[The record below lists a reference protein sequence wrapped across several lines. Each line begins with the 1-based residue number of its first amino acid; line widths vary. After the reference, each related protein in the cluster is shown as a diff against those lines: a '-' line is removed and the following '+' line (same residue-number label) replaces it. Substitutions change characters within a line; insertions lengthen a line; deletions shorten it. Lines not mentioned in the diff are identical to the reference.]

1 MEAREPCQVRKE
13 AAISG
18 YPHVPQGCL
27 PLQPAGKIKDRPAV
41 VTAANKKSATGKR
54 IAAVILWVLALA
66 AEVGA
71 ILMLN
76 GRWYIPEDQKMYWL
90 IGALVIDLIL
100 VIIGSQLWKKS
111 NRLDPASKQNS
122 VKFFLWN
129 NMGFIAAVVCFL
141 PVVIL
146 LLANK
151 DLDAKTK
158 KIVTVVAVIAL
169 ILASVFSID
178 FNPVSAEEL
187 AEAQQTVGN
196 GSVYWTQFGKSYH
209 LDPNCHT
216 LMRSSKVYQGTI
228 EEAFEANRTDPCDF
242 CALEKDGN

>member
-1 MEAREPCQVRKE
+1 M
-13 AAISG
+13 
-18 YPHVPQGCL
+18 
-27 PLQPAGKIKDRPAV
+27 
-41 VTAANKKSATGKR
+41 
-54 IAAVILWVLALA
+54 LALA

-76 GRWYIPEDQKMYWL
+76 GTWYIPEEQKMYWL

-100 VIIGSQLWKKS
+100 VIIGSQLWKKA
-111 NRLDPASKQNS
+111 NRLDPASKQSS

-129 NMGFIAAVVCFL
+129 NMGLIASVICFL
-141 PVVIL
+141 PIVIL

-151 DLDAKTK
+151 DLDGKTK
-158 KIVTVVAVIAL
+158 KIVTVVATIAL
-169 ILASVFSID
+169 VLASLFSID

-242 CALEKDGN
+242 CALEQE

>member
-1 MEAREPCQVRKE
+1 
-13 AAISG
+13 
-18 YPHVPQGCL
+18 
-27 PLQPAGKIKDRPAV
+27 
-41 VTAANKKSATGKR
+41 
-54 IAAVILWVLALA
+54 
-66 AEVGA
+66 
-71 ILMLN
+71 
-76 GRWYIPEDQKMYWL
+76 MYWL

>member
-1 MEAREPCQVRKE
+1 MAEKKNVKREFVEA
-13 AAISG
+13 ST
-18 YPHVPQGCL
+18 
-27 PLQPAGKIKDRPAV
+27 GKTGSRPAV
-41 VTAANKKSATGKR
+41 VTAANKKSATTKR
-54 IAAVILWVLALA
+54 IVAVVLWVLALA

-76 GRWYIPEDQKMYWL
+76 GRWYIPEEQKLYWL
-90 IGALVIDLIL
+90 IGALAVDLIL

-111 NRLDPASKQNS
+111 NRLDPASKAS
-122 VKFFLWN
+122 KVKFFLWN
-129 NMGFIAAVVCFL
+129 NMGLIASVICFL
-141 PVVIL
+141 PLIIL

-151 DLDAKTK
+151 DLDGKTK
-158 KIVTVVAVIAL
+158 KIATVVAVIAL
-169 ILASVFSID
+169 IIASLFSID
-178 FNPVSAEEL
+178 FDPVSAEEL

-228 EEAFEANRTDPCDF
+228 EKAFEANRTDPCDF
-242 CALEKDGN
+242 CAQEQAD

>member
-1 MEAREPCQVRKE
+1 MAEKKNVKREFVEA
-13 AAISG
+13 ST
-18 YPHVPQGCL
+18 
-27 PLQPAGKIKDRPAV
+27 GKTGSRPAV
-41 VTAANKKSATGKR
+41 VTAANKKSATTKR
-54 IAAVILWVLALA
+54 IVAVVLWVLALA

-76 GRWYIPEDQKMYWL
+76 GRWYIPEEQKLYWL
-90 IGALVIDLIL
+90 IGALAVDLIL

-111 NRLDPASKQNS
+111 NRLDPASKAS
-122 VKFFLWN
+122 KVKFFLWN
-129 NMGFIAAVVCFL
+129 NMGLIASVICFL
-141 PVVIL
+141 PLIIL

-151 DLDAKTK
+151 DLDGKTK
-158 KIVTVVAVIAL
+158 KIATVVAVIAL
-169 ILASVFSID
+169 IIASLFSID
-178 FNPVSAEEL
+178 FDPVSAEEL

-242 CALEKDGN
+242 CAQEQAG

>member
-1 MEAREPCQVRKE
+1 MAEKKNVKREFVEA
-13 AAISG
+13 ST
-18 YPHVPQGCL
+18 
-27 PLQPAGKIKDRPAV
+27 GKTGSRPAV
-41 VTAANKKSATGKR
+41 VTAANKKSATTKR
-54 IAAVILWVLALA
+54 IVAVVLWVLALA

-76 GRWYIPEDQKMYWL
+76 GRWYIPEEQKLYWL
-90 IGALVIDLIL
+90 IGALAVDLIL

-111 NRLDPASKQNS
+111 NRLDPASKAS
-122 VKFFLWN
+122 KVKFFLWN
-129 NMGFIAAVVCFL
+129 NMGLIASVICFL
-141 PVVIL
+141 PLIIL

-151 DLDAKTK
+151 DLDGKTK
-158 KIVTVVAVIAL
+158 KIATVVAVIAL
-169 ILASVFSID
+169 IIASLFSID
-178 FNPVSAEEL
+178 FDPVSAEEL

-228 EEAFEANRTDPCDF
+228 EKAFEANRTDPCDF
-242 CALEKDGN
+242 CAQEQAG

>member
-1 MEAREPCQVRKE
+1 MAEKKNVKREFVEA
-13 AAISG
+13 ST
-18 YPHVPQGCL
+18 
-27 PLQPAGKIKDRPAV
+27 GKTGSRPAV
-41 VTAANKKSATGKR
+41 VTAANKKSATTKR
-54 IAAVILWVLALA
+54 IVAVVLWVLALA

-76 GRWYIPEDQKMYWL
+76 GRWYIPEEQKLYWL
-90 IGALVIDLIL
+90 IGALAVDLIL

-111 NRLDPASKQNS
+111 NRLDPASKAS
-122 VKFFLWN
+122 KVKFFLWN
-129 NMGFIAAVVCFL
+129 NMGLIASVICFL
-141 PVVIL
+141 PLIIL

-151 DLDAKTK
+151 DLDGKTK
-158 KIVTVVAVIAL
+158 KIATVVAVIAL
-169 ILASVFSID
+169 IIASLFSID
-178 FNPVSAEEL
+178 FDPVSAEEL

-242 CALEKDGN
+242 CAQEQAD

>member
-1 MEAREPCQVRKE
+1 MAEKKNVKREFVEA
-13 AAISG
+13 ST
-18 YPHVPQGCL
+18 
-27 PLQPAGKIKDRPAV
+27 GKTGSRPAV
-41 VTAANKKSATGKR
+41 VTAANKKSATTKR
-54 IAAVILWVLALA
+54 IVAVVLWVLALA

-71 ILMLN
+71 ILILN
-76 GRWYIPEDQKMYWL
+76 GIWYIPEEQKLYWL
-90 IGALVIDLIL
+90 IGALAVDLIL

-111 NRLDPASKQNS
+111 NRLDPASKAS
-122 VKFFLWN
+122 KVKFFLWN
-129 NMGFIAAVVCFL
+129 NMGLIASVICFL
-141 PVVIL
+141 PLIIL

-151 DLDAKTK
+151 DLDGKTK
-158 KIVTVVAVIAL
+158 KIATVVAVIAL
-169 ILASVFSID
+169 IIASLFSID
-178 FNPVSAEEL
+178 FDPVSAEEL

-242 CALEKDGN
+242 CAQEQAG

>member
-1 MEAREPCQVRKE
+1 MAEKKKVEREFVE
-13 AAISG
+13 VST
-18 YPHVPQGCL
+18 
-27 PLQPAGKIKDRPAV
+27 GKTGSRPAV
-41 VTAANKKSATGKR
+41 VTAANKKSAAGKR

-100 VIIGSQLWKKS
+100 VIIGSQLWKKA
-111 NRLDPASKQNS
+111 NRLDPASKQSS

-178 FNPVSAEEL
+178 FNPVSA
-187 AEAQQTVGN
+187 
-196 GSVYWTQFGKSYH
+196 
-209 LDPNCHT
+209 
-216 LMRSSKVYQGTI
+216 
-228 EEAFEANRTDPCDF
+228 
-242 CALEKDGN
+242 

>member
-1 MEAREPCQVRKE
+1 MAEKKNVKREFVEA
-13 AAISG
+13 ST
-18 YPHVPQGCL
+18 
-27 PLQPAGKIKDRPAV
+27 GKTGSRPAV
-41 VTAANKKSATGKR
+41 VTAANKKSATTKR
-54 IAAVILWVLALA
+54 IVAVVLWVLALA

-71 ILMLN
+71 ILILN
-76 GRWYIPEDQKMYWL
+76 GIWYIPEEQKLYWL
-90 IGALVIDLIL
+90 IGALAVDLIL

-111 NRLDPASKQNS
+111 NRLDPASKAS
-122 VKFFLWN
+122 KVKFFLWN
-129 NMGFIAAVVCFL
+129 NMGLIASVICFL
-141 PVVIL
+141 PLIIL

-151 DLDAKTK
+151 DLDGKTK
-158 KIVTVVAVIAL
+158 KIATVVAVIAL
-169 ILASVFSID
+169 IIASLFSID
-178 FNPVSAEEL
+178 FDPVSAEEL

-242 CALEKDGN
+242 CAQEQAD

>member
-1 MEAREPCQVRKE
+1 MAEKKNVKREFVEA
-13 AAISG
+13 ST
-18 YPHVPQGCL
+18 
-27 PLQPAGKIKDRPAV
+27 GKTGSRPAV
-41 VTAANKKSATGKR
+41 VTAANKKSATTKR
-54 IAAVILWVLALA
+54 IVAVVLWVLALA

-71 ILMLN
+71 ILILN
-76 GRWYIPEDQKMYWL
+76 GIWYIPEEQKLYWL
-90 IGALVIDLIL
+90 IGALAVDLIL

-111 NRLDPASKQNS
+111 NRLDPASKAS
-122 VKFFLWN
+122 KVKFFLWN
-129 NMGFIAAVVCFL
+129 NMGLIASVICFL
-141 PVVIL
+141 PLIIL

-151 DLDAKTK
+151 DLDGKTK
-158 KIVTVVAVIAL
+158 KIATVVAVIAL
-169 ILASVFSID
+169 IIASLFSID
-178 FNPVSAEEL
+178 FDPVSAEDL

-242 CALEKDGN
+242 CAQEQAG

>member
-1 MEAREPCQVRKE
+1 MAEKKKVEREFVEA
-13 AAISG
+13 ST
-18 YPHVPQGCL
+18 
-27 PLQPAGKIKDRPAV
+27 GKTGKRPAV

-54 IAAVILWVLALA
+54 VAAVILWVLALA

-76 GRWYIPEDQKMYWL
+76 GTWYIPEEQKMYWL

-100 VIIGSQLWKKS
+100 VIIGSQLWKKA
-111 NRLDPASKQNS
+111 NRLDPASKQSS

-129 NMGFIAAVVCFL
+129 NMGL
-141 PVVIL
+141 
-146 LLANK
+146 
-151 DLDAKTK
+151 
-158 KIVTVVAVIAL
+158 IVTVVAAIAL
-169 ILASVFSID
+169 VLASLFSID

-187 AEAQQTVGN
+187 ADAQQAVGT
-196 GSVYWTQFGKSYH
+196 GTVYWTRFGKSYH

-216 LMRSSKVYQGTI
+216 LMRSSKVYRGTI

-242 CALEKDGN
+242 CALEQE

>member
-1 MEAREPCQVRKE
+1 MAEKKNVKREFVEA
-13 AAISG
+13 ST
-18 YPHVPQGCL
+18 
-27 PLQPAGKIKDRPAV
+27 GKTGSRPAV
-41 VTAANKKSATGKR
+41 VTAANKKSATTKR
-54 IAAVILWVLALA
+54 IVAVVLWVLALA

-71 ILMLN
+71 ILILN
-76 GRWYIPEDQKMYWL
+76 GIWYIPEEQKLYWL
-90 IGALVIDLIL
+90 IGALAVDLIL

-111 NRLDPASKQNS
+111 NRLDPASKAS
-122 VKFFLWN
+122 KVKFFLWN
-129 NMGFIAAVVCFL
+129 NMGLIASVICFL
-141 PVVIL
+141 PLIIL

-151 DLDAKTK
+151 DLDGKTK
-158 KIVTVVAVIAL
+158 KIATVVAVIAL
-169 ILASVFSID
+169 IIASLFSID
-178 FNPVSAEEL
+178 FDPVSAEEL

-242 CALEKDGN
+242 CALEQAG

>member
-1 MEAREPCQVRKE
+1 MAEKKNVKREFVEA
-13 AAISG
+13 ST
-18 YPHVPQGCL
+18 
-27 PLQPAGKIKDRPAV
+27 GKTGSRPAV
-41 VTAANKKSATGKR
+41 VTAANKKSATTKR
-54 IAAVILWVLALA
+54 IVAVVLWVLALA

-71 ILMLN
+71 ILILN
-76 GRWYIPEDQKMYWL
+76 GIWYIPEEQKLYWL
-90 IGALVIDLIL
+90 IGALAVDLIL

-111 NRLDPASKQNS
+111 NRLDPASKAS
-122 VKFFLWN
+122 KVKFFLWN
-129 NMGFIAAVVCFL
+129 NMGLIASVICFL
-141 PVVIL
+141 PLIIL

-151 DLDAKTK
+151 DLDGKTK
-158 KIVTVVAVIAL
+158 KIATVVAVIAL
-169 ILASVFSID
+169 IIASLFSID
-178 FNPVSAEEL
+178 FDPVSAEDL

-242 CALEKDGN
+242 CAQEQAD